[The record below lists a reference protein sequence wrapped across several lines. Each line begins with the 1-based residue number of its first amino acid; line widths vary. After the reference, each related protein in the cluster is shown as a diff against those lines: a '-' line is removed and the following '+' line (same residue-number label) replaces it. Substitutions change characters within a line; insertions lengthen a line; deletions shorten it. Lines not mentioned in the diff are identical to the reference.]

1 MNKRRISL
9 LLLAIV
15 VVGSVFGIKGMISAK
30 TEEQKKLLQGSKP
43 VSITVEVTHA
53 VEEQKKVGMTYKAT
67 VEAAEEAIVSS
78 QGSGKVIK
86 VIFENGKAVKA
97 GSPLVQLD
105 NVDALNQLIMANAQL
120 ESANALLKKTE
131 AGFATTKLTY
141 ERTLALF
148 KQGSVPQVDLDNA
161 KAALDMGNADLSTA
175 KAGIETAKATVQM
188 RETALSQM
196 TIKAPMSGIVDG
208 KAVNLGQ
215 FLSPGAV
222 VATVKDVNYVD
233 AVFQVEQD
241 ALSDIAVGQSAE
253 LKLQGTTDKVYKGV
267 ISSIGLSADP
277 KSRVFTAKMHIE
289 NKNGELRPG
298 VFAWVDLKA
307 EKLSNVLTLPV
318 DLISG
323 KEGAYY
329 VFVNEGG
336 VARIKP
342 LMLGEV
348 FENRV
353 QIKAGIT
360 AKDEIIA
367 TNLNTI
373 QDGDLVNTAKK

>member
-1 MNKRRISL
+1 MNKKRMSL

-15 VVGSVFGIKGMISAK
+15 IVGSVFGIKGMISAK
-30 TEEQKKLLQGSKP
+30 TKEQEKLLQSSKP
-43 VSITVEVTHA
+43 VSVSVDVTHA
-53 VEEQKKVGMTYKAT
+53 QEEEKKIGMTYKAT
-67 VEAAEEAIVSS
+67 VEATEEAIVSS

-86 VIFENGKAVKA
+86 ILFDNGKVVKA
-97 GSPLVQLD
+97 GAPLVQLD
-105 NVDALNQLIMANAQL
+105 SVDAVNQLKMAEAQL
-120 ESANALLKKTE
+120 ESSKALLKKTE
-131 AGFATTKLTY
+131 AGFVTTKLTY

-148 KQGSVPQVDLDNA
+148 KQGTVAQSDLDNA
-161 KAALDMGNADLSTA
+161 KAALDMGSADLSTA
-175 KAGIETAKATVQM
+175 KAGIETSKATVQM
-188 RETALSQM
+188 RQTALSQM
-196 TIKAPMSGIVDG
+196 TIKAPMSGVVDA
-208 KAVNLGQ
+208 KSVSLGQ

-222 VATVKDVNYVD
+222 VATVKDIDYVD

-241 ALSDIAVGQSAE
+241 ALSDIAMGQNAE
-253 LKLQGTTDKVYKGV
+253 LKLQGSTDKIYKGV

-277 KSRVFTAKMHIE
+277 KSRVFTVKMHIE

-307 EKLSNVLTLPV
+307 ERLSKVQTLPV

-336 VARIKP
+336 VARMKP

-348 FENRV
+348 FENKV

-360 AKDEIIA
+360 AKDEIIS
-367 TNLNTI
+367 TNLNTL
-373 QDGDLVNTAKK
+373 QDGDLVNTSNK

>member
-1 MNKRRISL
+1 MNKKRISL

-15 VVGSVFGIKGMISAK
+15 IVGSVVGVKGMISAK
-30 TEEQKKLLQGSKP
+30 TKEQQKLLQASKP
-43 VSITVEVTHA
+43 VNISVEVTHA
-53 VEEQKKVGMTYKAT
+53 VAEQKKVGMTYKAT
-67 VEAAEEAIVSS
+67 VEAAEEAVVSS

-86 VIFENGKAVKA
+86 VLFENGNLVKMGA
-97 GSPLVQLD
+97 PLVQLD
-105 NVDALNQLIMANAQL
+105 SVDAVNQLKMANAQL
-120 ESANALLKKTE
+120 ETANALLKKTE
-131 AGFATTKLTY
+131 AGFATTKLSY

-148 KQGSVPQVDLDNA
+148 NQGGAAQVDLDNA
-161 KAALDMGNADLSTA
+161 KAALDMGNADLSSA

-188 RETALSQM
+188 RQTALSQM
-196 TIKAPMSGIVDG
+196 TIKAPMAGIMDA

-222 VATVKDVNYVD
+222 IASVKDVNYVD

-241 ALSDIAVGQSAE
+241 ALSDIAIGQNAE
-253 LKLQGTTDKVYKGV
+253 LKLQGANDKVYKGI
-267 ISSIGLSADP
+267 ISSVDLSADP

-307 EKLSNVLTLPV
+307 ERLSEVLTLPV
-318 DLISG
+318 DLVSG

-348 FENRV
+348 FGNRV
-353 QIKAGIT
+353 QIKAGISE
-360 AKDEIIA
+360 KDEIISS
-367 TNLNTI
+367 NLNTL
-373 QDGDLVNTAKK
+373 QDGDLVNTSNK

>member
-1 MNKRRISL
+1 MNKKRLSL

-15 VVGSVFGIKGMISAK
+15 IVGSIVGVRGIISSK
-30 TEEQKKLLQGSKP
+30 TNEQEKLLKSSKP
-43 VSITVEVTHA
+43 VSIAVQVTHA
-53 VEEQKKVGMTYKAT
+53 QEEDKNVGMTYKAT
-67 VEAAEEAIVSS
+67 VEASEEGIVSS
-78 QGSGKVIK
+78 QASGKVIK
-86 VIFENGKAVKA
+86 VLFENGKLVKA
-97 GSPLVQLD
+97 GAPLVQLD
-105 NVDALNQLIMANAQL
+105 NVDAVNQLKMAEAQL

-131 AGFATTKLTY
+131 AGFLTTKLTY

-148 KQGSVPQVDLDNA
+148 KQGSVAQSDLDNA

-175 KAGIETAKATVQM
+175 KAGIETAKATVLM
-188 RETALSQM
+188 RQTALSQM
-196 TIKAPMSGIVDG
+196 TIKAPMSGVVDA
-208 KAVNLGQ
+208 KSVNLGQ

-222 VATVKDVNYVD
+222 IATVKNVDYVD
-233 AVFQVEQD
+233 AVFLVEQD
-241 ALSDIAVGQSAE
+241 ALSNIAVGQKAE
-253 LKLQGTTDKVYKGV
+253 LTLQGTKDKKYTGV
-267 ISSIGLSADP
+267 INSIGLSADP
-277 KSRVFTAKMHIE
+277 KSRVFTAKLRIE

-307 EKLSNVLTLPV
+307 EKLSKVLTLPV

-336 VARIKP
+336 IAKIKP

-353 QIKAGIT
+353 QIKAGIS
-360 AKDEIIA
+360 AKDEIIS
-367 TNLNTI
+367 TNLNTL
-373 QDGDLVNTAKK
+373 QDGDLVNITNK